1 MNALDGLFAL
11 AAATVVFTAV
21 AGRHRITA
29 WIAAA
34 AFAAQFALL
43 VATGALHG
51 EALASALRVEVF
63 GQTLGWRLD
72 ALGWFFAA
80 ITLGA
85 AFVAALYAGG
95 LYIGKG
101 REMHPVQFAL
111 ALNVLA
117 MLMLVASADLL
128 TLFVGW
134 EFVSWA
140 SFLFMA
146 IGGGPAPAAALRYLT
161 YAIAGAMAILAGIA
175 LVWSAGGDL
184 GFSALP
190 SAWAALSTGG
200 RFALVLLFVAG
211 FGAKMGLLPLHLW
224 QAGAYAHAPGPG
236 AAFLGAISSRMGLFA
251 MAVVPM
257 QFIGLDALRAG
268 LTIFGG
274 FDLFD
279 LFAWVA
285 AATIILPT
293 FTALRQNDAR
303 LLLAWHGI
311 GQGGYMLLGLVLGDA
326 LGTAGGLMHVFNH
339 ATYQAALFMGVFAV
353 MLRAGTADLNRLG
366 GLVVRMPLT
375 FLVVLV
381 GIIGLAGLP
390 PMNGFVSKWLIYRS
404 LIEQGQ
410 PLLFVA
416 AVIGTLG
423 TILSVFKLLHNLFL
437 GQLRLEHDTVRE
449 APLAMLVPMLL
460 LAVVVLVTGIAP
472 GLVLDWVAQAQAAL
486 GLPVLAHHLG
496 GIDSPHGSL
505 NMLWVGAVLGYGLI
519 VGAGVFYLFGSR
531 PRRVHPLDN
540 YAGGHFLTAQVRYQ
554 YSADFYAGLM
564 HHIRPWYR
572 GTFAWLESVVVAVT
586 GTVAR
591 AMSGWYRN
599 AQPLLYGLAF
609 AVLAL
614 AWAVV

>member
-303 LLLAWHGI
+303 LLLAWHPRHAFFYIQYGF
-311 GQGGYMLLGLVLGDA
+311 QQLLDGSSNDYKGLSASVLGMA
-326 LGTAGGLMHVFNH
+326 NGEM
-339 ATYQAALFMGVFAV
+339 AAK
-353 MLRAGTADLNRLG
+353 RAGHIEAMAEQFNASGAICLLPDQQTSAVSASTTA
-366 GLVVRMPLT
+366 
-375 FLVVLV
+375 
-381 GIIGLAGLP
+381 
-390 PMNGFVSKWLIYRS
+390 
-404 LIEQGQ
+404 
-410 PLLFVA
+410 VA
-416 AVIGTLG
+416 A
-423 TILSVFKLLHNLFL
+423 
-437 GQLRLEHDTVRE
+437 
-449 APLAMLVPMLL
+449 
-460 LAVVVLVTGIAP
+460 
-472 GLVLDWVAQAQAAL
+472 
-486 GLPVLAHHLG
+486 
-496 GIDSPHGSL
+496 
-505 NMLWVGAVLGYGLI
+505 
-519 VGAGVFYLFGSR
+519 
-531 PRRVHPLDN
+531 
-540 YAGGHFLTAQVRYQ
+540 
-554 YSADFYAGLM
+554 
-564 HHIRPWYR
+564 
-572 GTFAWLESVVVAVT
+572 
-586 GTVAR
+586 
-591 AMSGWYRN
+591 
-599 AQPLLYGLAF
+599 
-609 AVLAL
+609 
-614 AWAVV
+614 